1 MRAERGELSGVK
13 VDDMIEYNVGGRAA
27 STLSTYAA
35 AFKKVWAYA
44 EEIGVSLFR
53 WGEGEMMGM
62 MIGLEKEGAAEN
74 KIKQVS
80 AVVSLVFE
88 CMGKES
94 PNKSALVLKVRKT
107 CVKKC
112 NERKAA
118 ALVPASAERVGCT
131 LGDMRKMIDGIYV
144 SGASEADLCRKR
156 CLVMQVF
163 FFVGVK
169 GFSDVAKLK
178 VKDVSFLKDGSLEVL
193 VRKSKTDQV
202 GRGAKFYL
210 SGKKVRGV
218 CLPKIVKWYLKGLGL
233 HGEDMMFPRMRSSKG
248 RVVAIKGLPRQG
260 S

>member
-94 PNKSALVLKVRKT
+94 PNKSALVLKVKKT
-107 CVKKC
+107 CVKRC

-118 ALVPASAERVGCT
+118 ALAPVSAGRVGCR
-131 LGDMRKMIDGIYV
+131 GQKPV
-144 SGASEADLCRKR
+144 SSTATNR
-156 CLVMQVF
+156 
-163 FFVGVK
+163 
-169 GFSDVAKLK
+169 
-178 VKDVSFLKDGSLEVL
+178 
-193 VRKSKTDQV
+193 
-202 GRGAKFYL
+202 
-210 SGKKVRGV
+210 
-218 CLPKIVKWYLKGLGL
+218 P
-233 HGEDMMFPRMRSSKG
+233 
-248 RVVAIKGLPRQG
+248 
-260 S
+260 